1 MWKGKLRKKY
11 TGGGVSRSYR
21 LWLTVLCVLTVALLL
36 PVQSLAANTTGHQ
49 ISIKVYKVVLDATK
63 PLGYQNPELVNT
75 IVLRCIDK
83 TAHSGYNHSVSLKSF
98 YPTEVGLTTTN
109 WTGWEFDSYYTKG
122 KENETFY
129 NWTNTNVNATA
140 NVTGSEPYPCSKN
153 FYLVY
158 NNADPTPP
166 TPSGDPASDDLKK
179 ALERKIKVECNRV
192 TGHNAIYGLL
202 NGSYDVG
209 TRSGNTYT
217 FTVKA
222 EKYVDTFNQ
231 TYSNHALVSP
241 ESQQITLTY
250 DNGEWKY
257 NGAVAATFTVHCEE
271 PAPQNP
277 TENDVL
283 GLGLKVKLDCE
294 TYPSGDHG
302 QEYPFEAGTFT
313 ISNISGDAAGS
324 YTCTITVE
332 GEGYL
337 AKLNNAFPT
346 FKHTW
351 ASDAEKSITLKY
363 DQAGAKWTLQ
373 DDNDNPVT
381 FAVKCEGVTPPTGDT
396 PDGPDGDVVKALLKV
411 SLQCTVKSDHK
422 KDYSQLLSASYE
434 IGNVQSDGNNGYIC
448 LVSIFANPYIDD
460 YSAES
465 SVPHTL
471 GGEPTQTVTLK
482 YNKELGNWAVD
493 GGSGVVTFL
502 MKCSEEP
509 IGPGEPTD
517 EDIKKLGEC
526 VEIICQNA
534 AAGHEAQYAALA
546 KGTFEVKVDVSADI
560 PTATIILNNPKP
572 YALIYDM
579 NLQSGATHAVTSFSG
594 SVTLRYRGGR
604 WGLVEDDMGSWP
616 PFRVN
621 LTCAAAPT
629 DQPTP
634 TPAPAANVPK
644 TGDNSQLGLW
654 LALLLGSGMAVLLLA
669 QNRRRK
675 NAK

>member
-1 MWKGKLRKKY
+1 MTVDGSIVERTTAYIYSRNMSGAAGSWTAPKSSHTGTSSHPFTLYLSDYPVMPPSYPVMPPSDTDITTAVGKVKVDCQTNDSHETKEYDLIPNSYSVNVSKDVAEITIQPEKYVTEYNKYSNGHTLDPIGQTQTVTLKY
-11 TGGGVSRSYR
+11 TDNGWKKTSTGDVVF
-21 LWLTVLCVLTVALLL
+21 TVKC
-36 PVQSLAANTTGHQ
+36 
-49 ISIKVYKVVLDATK
+49 
-63 PLGYQNPELVNT
+63 
-75 IVLRCIDK
+75 
-83 TAHSGYNHSVSLKSF
+83 
-98 YPTEVGLTTTN
+98 
-109 WTGWEFDSYYTKG
+109 
-122 KENETFY
+122 
-129 NWTNTNVNATA
+129 
-140 NVTGSEPYPCSKN
+140 
-153 FYLVY
+153 
-158 NNADPTPP
+158 ADPTPP

-179 ALERKIKVECNRV
+179 ALEEKIKVECNRV

-222 EKYVDTFNQ
+222 EKYVVVFNQ

-257 NGAVAATFTVHCEE
+257 NGAVAAIFTVHCEE

-277 TENDVL
+277 TDNDVL
-283 GLGLKVKLDCE
+283 GLGMKVKLDCE
-294 TYPSGDHG
+294 TYPSGDHD
-302 QEYPFEAGTFT
+302 QEYPLEAGTFT
-313 ISNISGDAAGS
+313 ISNVSGDAAGG
-324 YTCTITVE
+324 YTCTIIVR

-337 AKLNNAFPT
+337 AKLNEAFPAFT
-346 FKHTW
+346 HTW
-351 ASDAEKSITLKY
+351 ASDVTEKSITLKY
-363 DQAGAKWTLQ
+363 DQTGAKWTLQ
-373 DDNDNPVT
+373 DGNDNPVT
-381 FAVKCEGVTPPTGDT
+381 FAVQCEGVTPPTGDT

-448 LVSIFANPYIDD
+448 QVSIFANPYIAA

-493 GGSGVVTFL
+493 GGSGIVTFL

-517 EDIKKLGEC
+517 EEIKNLGEC

-534 AAGHEAQYAALA
+534 AAGHEAQYAALE
-546 KGTFEVKVDVSADI
+546 KGTFEVKMDVSADI
-560 PTATIILNNPKP
+560 PTATITLNNPKP